1 MDKNLKKIKYQELF
15 LSELRNSYFGEKKLE
30 ESLRE
35 METKEN
41 MKKLAKAL
49 KNMWKQTD
57 EDVKNLEKAFPKIEA
72 SDKPVEIKKLEVI
85 EVEKTAIIKTDTT
98 EVKNKMFQRENLK
111 AHQILT
117 YDNLVELV
125 DTLNNKQIT
134 EILESAAKGDER
146 NFRYL
151 TSLAE
156 KLVKERDA
164 KA

>member
-30 ESLRE
+30 ESLRQ

-49 KNMWKQTD
+49 KNIWKQTD
-57 EDVKNLEKAFPKIEA
+57 EDVKSLEKAFPKIEVP
-72 SDKPVEIKKLEVI
+72 DKPAEIKPLEMEKTEKPTTSNPEKTEIKK
-85 EVEKTAIIKTDTT
+85 KK
-98 EVKNKMFQRENLK
+98 FQPENLK

-125 DTLNNKQIT
+125 DTLNNEQIT
-134 EILESAAKGDER
+134 EILESATKGDEK

>member
-1 MDKNLKKIKYQELF
+1 MDNNLKKIKYQELF

-49 KNMWKQTD
+49 KNIWKQTD
-57 EDVKNLEKAFPKIEA
+57 EDVKSLEKAFPKTEVP
-72 SDKPVEIKKLEVI
+72 DKSAEIKLLEVQKTKDPAAI
-85 EVEKTAIIKTDTT
+85 RPEKT
-98 EVKNKMFQRENLK
+98 EVKKKAFQPENLK

-125 DTLNNKQIT
+125 DTLNNEQIA
-134 EILESAAKGDER
+134 EILESAAKGDEK